1 MIGMTFIVSL
11 AAGQPI
17 KERIMPINKIKERIS
32 AILNENDD
40 HLDALIIT
48 DDANL
53 TYVTG
58 VQLQLLASIPYLSV
72 ILFWSKNSRT
82 LICPSALASTY
93 TSQGWKE
100 NLIIYAE
107 CADPQGAAIAHL
119 LQMIQTEFKGRGN
132 LGYIGESLS
141 GKTLSQ
147 LTEALP
153 NSNFM
158 DISDSWIRLREIK
171 TEEEIDNLSEAAKL
185 TDHGIAGAI
194 HHLST
199 LQSKTEKFLTEDI
212 RVHSLE
218 RGIHIGGYDAVSQAV
233 PGEKA
238 DRLWPN
244 APAFG
249 IGTGFTYNQD
259 TFVRL
264 EMLGIY
270 NNYRS
275 NDSRILYTGVLN
287 QMQMDFFSKIKDL
300 RTYACSVINPGI
312 AASKVYEN
320 ILSKSKELGIN
331 VLNELGFGHGIGI
344 EPVEPPYI
352 SAADDGIIAE
362 NMTLILKLAVRYLHG
377 EILVTKDTL
386 IVKPD
391 GCQIVGRYQ
400 NWDIPYQTAYTF

>member
-1 MIGMTFIVSL
+1 MNFIASL
-11 AAGQPI
+11 AAEQPI
-17 KERIMPINKIKERIS
+17 KESIMPINKIKERIS

-48 DDANL
+48 DNANL

-58 VQLQLLASIPYLSV
+58 LQLQLLASIPYLSV
-72 ILFWSKNSRT
+72 ILFWSKNGRT

-100 NLIIYAE
+100 NLIIYAQ

-119 LQMIQTEFKGRGN
+119 LQAIQIEFKGSGN
-132 LGYIGESLS
+132 LGYIGESLN

-153 NSNFM
+153 NSNFI
-158 DISDSWIRLREIK
+158 DISDSWIKLRETK
-171 TEEEIDNLSEAAKL
+171 TKEEIDNLFEAAKL

-199 LQSKTEKFLTEDI
+199 LQPKTEKFLTEDI

-218 RGIHIGGYDAVSQAV
+218 RGIHIGGYQAVSQAV
-233 PGEKA
+233 PSEKA
-238 DRLWPN
+238 NRLWPN
-244 APAFG
+244 APSFG
-249 IGTGFTYNQD
+249 IGTSFTYKQD

-270 NNYRS
+270 NNYWS
-275 NDSRILYTGVLN
+275 NDSRILYIGILDQTQKN
-287 QMQMDFFSKIKDL
+287 FFSKIKDL
-300 RTYACSVINPGI
+300 RTYACSIINPGI
-312 AASKVYEN
+312 AALKVYEN
-320 ILSKSKELGIN
+320 ILTKSKELGIS

-352 SAADDGIIAE
+352 SAADNKIITE
-362 NMTLILKLAVRYLHG
+362 NMTLILKLAIRYWDSQ
-377 EILVTKDTL
+377 ILVTKDTL
-386 IVKPD
+386 IVKPN